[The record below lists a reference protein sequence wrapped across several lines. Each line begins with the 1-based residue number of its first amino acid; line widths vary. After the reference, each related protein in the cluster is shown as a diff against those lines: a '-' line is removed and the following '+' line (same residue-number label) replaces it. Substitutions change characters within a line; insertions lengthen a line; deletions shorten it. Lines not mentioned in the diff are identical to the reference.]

1 MYQKSHPETTKTTP
15 SAATVGKV
23 IRSLRR
29 QRHLTQLELGRRIGM
44 RPGPMNNIEQG
55 RCLPSTP
62 VLCRI
67 AAVLDVPVDAVLG
80 RTLPYV
86 REDTPAGTT
95 VRETPGEY
103 RTVKSED
110 PVRYRVLLPRP
121 DFSGINVLPSASPV
135 RLLPTAAPYA
145 PDLLEKLED
154 LVYAYLTLEDL
165 CGATKRAAIPL
176 CVAMPHTEVGIEDLA
191 MRVRALLGIGPG
203 VIFDY
208 LELFEN
214 AGLRVIFAPL
224 PGNVESAACHDPAS
238 ENAFLFV
245 STAGHAT
252 AERQLFR
259 LVCELGRI
267 YCHTGC
273 VQQVTGRDKPLDA
286 EHVARKFTA
295 FFLMPAEAVHATVRQ
310 VGVKY
315 DGWTW
320 EMLLRLKHRF
330 GVSTEAFLY
339 RLNELDLISPRPFAE
354 LKARIK
360 THNAKTRND
369 EPDGSRRILSPNGR
383 LGDLVLAAAAATA
396 ADPDLA
402 LEYTAIRRLLSR
414 HGVKA
419 GMPARSA

>member
-1 MYQKSHPETTKTTP
+1 MHVVMKCARSSSVP
-15 SAATVGKV
+15 AAVLVGAT
-23 IRSLRR
+23 IRTLRR
-29 QRHLTQLELGRRIGM
+29 QRHLTQTELGRRIGM

-55 RCLPSTP
+55 RSLPSTP

-67 AAVLDVPVDAVLG
+67 AAVLNVSVDALLARPV
-80 RTLPYV
+80 PYV
-86 REDTPAGTT
+86 RESASPAAM
-95 VRETPGEY
+95 VRESASAGE
-103 RTVKSED
+103 
-110 PVRYRVLLPRP
+110 PARYRVPLVRP
-121 DFSGINVLPSASPV
+121 DFSGAGVQPSASPI
-135 RLLPTAAPYA
+135 RLLPAAAPYA
-145 PDLLEKLED
+145 PELLTMLED
-154 LVYAYLTLEDL
+154 LVHAYLTLEDL

-176 CVAMPHTEVGIEDLA
+176 CLAMPRTEVGIEDLA

-224 PGNVESAACHDPAS
+224 PGGVESAACHDPAS

-252 AERQLFR
+252 GERQLFR

-267 YCHTGC
+267 YCHTGG
-273 VQQVTGRDKPLDA
+273 VRQVAGRVKSLDA
-286 EHVARKFTA
+286 EQVARKFTA
-295 FFLMPAEAVHATVRQ
+295 FFLMPAEAVHATVGQ

-330 GVSTEAFLY
+330 GVSAETFLY
-339 RLNELDLISPRPFAE
+339 RLDELELIAPKQLADF
-354 LKARIK
+354 
-360 THNAKTRND
+360 KTRIQTHYAATRHA

-383 LGDLVLAAAAATA
+383 MGDLLLMAGVRTRN
-396 ADPDLA
+396 DPDLA
-402 LEYTAIRRLLSR
+402 REYAAVRRQLKSQI
-414 HGVKA
+414 
-419 GMPARSA
+419 